1 MSSSRNPQIY
11 VGGGGRNIRYDDLR
25 GSFEKFGKIRD
36 IKQYFRYAFIVS
48 YFVNLFSLICKC
60 VFIQNFMI

>member
-11 VGGGGRNIRYDDLR
+11 VGGGGRNIRYEDLR

-48 YFVNLFSLICKC
+48 YFTNLF
-60 VFIQNFMI
+60 